1 MLGGL
6 ARVILGIRKGLQSD
20 HFLEDL
26 ERREL
31 HDVLGRLGLEPLL
44 FASKWILTE
53 SLLGGRLAVLAN
65 LHETRHSKGTRATTA
80 KILLDH
86 SSHRVKH
93 ARHFLACQAGCL
105 GNVTVDLGLGAW
117 LDFGCRRRLLCGL
130 LLRGLLL
137 CHVQESFLLS
147 IDLWSVPLTRE

>member
-1 MLGGL
+1 MI
-6 ARVILGIRKGLQSD
+6 RWIRKGLRSD

-31 HDVLGRLGLEPLL
+31 HDVLGRLSLEPLL
-44 FASKWILTE
+44 FTGEGILTE
-53 SLLGGRLAVLAN
+53 SLLGGGLAVLAD
-65 LHETRHSKGTRATTA
+65 LHETRHCEGTRATTA
-80 KILLDH
+80 EILLDH
-86 SSHRVKH
+86 ASHRVEH
-93 ARHFLACQAGCL
+93 ASNFLAGQTSGLSNIA
-105 GNVTVDLGLGAW
+105 VDLGLGAW
-117 LDFGCRRRLLCGL
+117 LDFGGCRGLLLRGL